1 MIFQVYKTPTQSSHR
16 QEGVS
21 LMLSVLLLSA
31 ITAIV
36 FSFTTIILIE
46 LRATG
51 DVMRSDPAFYATLG
65 VTEEALF
72 QYKRYVSSGQLDVP
86 NCAPSNHNICQLAG
100 VTLQLPGAQPIAED
114 DVPRLETIRAGQT
127 SQIPL
132 YQLGDWTLQYGKLKL
147 QAIPIGNP
155 GSLNVNLKKISQ
167 DGTEET
173 VISDVLRE
181 NAGVLT
187 INMVDGGAQYELY
200 LSNPTNANFYISIF
214 SYGPDNTTEKGLPFI
229 AQRVLKIVADYAG
242 ITRTYKVFIPV
253 P

>member
-1 MIFQVYKTPTQSSHR
+1 MIFQVYKTQSQSSHR
-16 QEGVS
+16 QEGVA
-21 LMLSVLLLSA
+21 LMLSVLLLAA

-36 FSFTTIILIE
+36 FSFTTIVFIE

-51 DVMRSDPAFYATLG
+51 DVMRSEPAFYATLG

-86 NCAPSNHNICQLAG
+86 TCFPSNQAICELAG
-100 VTLQLPGAQPIAED
+100 VTIQLPGTQPIQED
-114 DVPRLETIRAGQT
+114 DVPRLQTVRAGEVIE
-127 SQIPL
+127 IPL
-132 YQLGDWTLQYGKLKL
+132 YQLGDWTLQYGQLEL
-147 QAIPIGNP
+147 EAIPIGNS
-155 GSLNVNLKKISQ
+155 GSLNADLIKINR
-167 DGTEET
+167 DGTEQT

-181 NAGVLT
+181 GDGALT
-187 INMVDGGAQYELY
+187 LNIIDGDAQHELH
-200 LSNPTNANFYISIF
+200 LTNSTNGNFYTSIIS
-214 SYGPDNTTEKGLPFI
+214 YDTDNSTEKGLPFI